1 MLAEVPQEHINPT
14 VDHYMK
20 LIIGQLNFMQAFVDA
35 LLDLRMLREGAFQ
48 LTMASFNPKS
58 IVELCYR
65 IFKPQAAARNL
76 AFNYQICERLAPP
89 PAPQGNQSEFSG
101 DDFPSPRIYEDLNEE
116 SEAAHQLNLP
126 ILIGDERR
134 FKQVMVNLIKNAL
147 KFTQ

>member
-1 MLAEVPQEHINPT
+1 MDSYTSTVSHEMRTPLGTSLFFLQQIISMLAEVPQEHISPT

-20 LIIGQLNFMQAFVDA
+20 LIIGQLNFMQSFVDD

-65 IFKPQAAARNL
+65 IFKPQATARNL

-89 PAPQGNQSEFSG
+89 SAP
-101 DDFPSPRIYEDLNEE
+101 
-116 SEAAHQLNLP
+116 
-126 ILIGDERR
+126 
-134 FKQVMVNLIKNAL
+134 
-147 KFTQ
+147 

>member
-1 MLAEVPQEHINPT
+1 MDSYTSTVSHEMRTPLGTSLFFLQQIISMLAEVPQEHINPT

-20 LIIGQLNFMQAFVDA
+20 LIIGQLNFMQSFVDD

-65 IFKPQAAARNL
+65 IFKPQATSKNL

-89 PAPQGNQSEFSG
+89 PAPQGNQSEFS
-101 DDFPSPRIYEDLNEE
+101 DDFPSPRIYEDLN
-116 SEAAHQLNLP
+116 
-126 ILIGDERR
+126 
-134 FKQVMVNLIKNAL
+134 
-147 KFTQ
+147 